1 MASRVVCMKRFH
13 QQAFLK
19 IGVLLRFCSRDSF
32 WIKALSSLGNTQFSL
47 TSSFESRFSFLSKA
61 FCVNINVHF
70 SINKF
75 FLILAHQPLFF
86 RSMSRCFLKVFS
98 IMHSCL
104 REHMAPQLHN
114 YRVSSGLR
122 FLSQLRKPLQNE
134 MTQTRIKAAKEFPN
148 KIHRFFIQCSVG
160 SPRTAPKQKNNA
172 VWNSTGLL
180 RFPPKILGALTL

>member
-86 RSMSRCFLKVFS
+86 DQCHVVFS
-98 IMHSCL
+98 KSFRSCT
-104 REHMAPQLHN
+104 HVCGNTWPHN
-114 YRVSSGLR
+114 YIITECPLDCVSFRSWESHCR
-122 FLSQLRKPLQNE
+122 MRWPKPESRRQRNF
-134 MTQTRIKAAKEFPN
+134 QTKSTVFS
-148 KIHRFFIQCSVG
+148 F
-160 SPRTAPKQKNNA
+160 NA
-172 VWNSTGLL
+172 VLVRQERRQNRRTT
-180 RFPPKILGALTL
+180 RFEIARGCSDSRRKS